1 MSTATKTKLH
11 IHQDVPRLFTGLFD
25 LPEDDMI
32 DAVELAALIERMEQA
47 KIRKA
52 VTEAIKP
59 YQRNGKEI
67 VYYCPSKES
76 YRIYIPKPLRREGE
90 TPPTNSKSESDLW
103 RRAYEYI
110 FDRKAKPTVADCYD
124 AWKMIREADESVSS
138 YTTYTDDTRYRRHI
152 ASDII
157 ADKQI
162 NHVTPQDIKMF
173 LKRIGANRSLSRK
186 ELRAVK
192 SILNGIFSYAV
203 DEGIVTFNP
212 TLQVTTKD
220 IKCKA
225 VNNRDKIYS
234 EEDRKR
240 ILNHLELLT
249 KQTAYTLGIALMF
262 CLCCRIGE
270 LKALKWADYDRRRKT
285 IYIHAEIVTTI
296 VDGKRQ
302 REEVDHTKIG
312 EGGDRIQLLSDRALG
327 ILALAEQLHPD
338 HKPDDYILPTTE
350 GTPLY
355 TNRFNQRLKQI
366 CERAG
371 VRYLSSHKIRFYA
384 VTAQARAGFDIGTIQ
399 QNAGHLNPGTTLGYI
414 RMVQREAENREK
426 WASVFN

>member
-1 MSTATKTKLH
+1 MNTAVKTEL
-11 IHQDVPRLFTGLFD
+11 QTRQNDSRLFTGLFD
-25 LPEDDMI
+25 ASENDMI
-32 DAVELAALIERMEQA
+32 EDVELAALVERMEQA

-67 VYYCPSKES
+67 VYYCPSKGC

-90 TPPTNSKSESDLW
+90 APPTNSKSQSDLW
-103 RRAYEYI
+103 LRAYEYI
-110 FDRKAKPTVADCYD
+110 FDRKAKPTVADCYTE
-124 AWKMIREADESVSS
+124 WKKLREADESISS

-152 ASDII
+152 AGDKL
-157 ADKQI
+157 ANKQI
-162 NHVTPQDIKMF
+162 NHVTPHDIKMF
-173 LKRIGANRSLSRK
+173 LKRIGANRNLSRK
-186 ELRAVK
+186 ELRSVK

-203 DEGIVTFNP
+203 DVEIISFNP

-225 VNNRDKIYS
+225 VNNRDKVYS
-234 EEDRKR
+234 EDDRLR
-240 ILNHLELLT
+240 ILNYLDGLRT
-249 KQTAYTLGIALMF
+249 QTAYTLGIALMF

-270 LKALKWADYDRRRKT
+270 LKALKWSDYGRRKKT
-285 IYIHAEIVTTI
+285 IYIHAEVITVI

-302 REEVDHTKIG
+302 RREVDHTKIG

-327 ILALAEQLHPD
+327 ILALAEKLHPD

-426 WASVFN
+426 WESVFN

>member
-1 MSTATKTKLH
+1 MNTAVKTELH
-11 IHQDVPRLFTGLFD
+11 THQNDSRLFTGLFD
-25 LPEDDMI
+25 VSVNDMI
-32 DAVELAALIERMEQA
+32 EDVELAALIERMEQV

-52 VTEAIKP
+52 VSEAIKP
-59 YQRNGKEI
+59 YQRNGKEV
-67 VYYCPSKES
+67 VYYCPSKGC

-90 TPPTNSKSESDLW
+90 IPPTNSKSQSDLW
-103 RRAYEYI
+103 LRAYEYI
-110 FDRKAKPTVADCYD
+110 FERKAKPTIADCYIE
-124 AWKMIREADESVSS
+124 WKKHREADESISS

-152 ASDII
+152 AGDKL
-157 ADKQI
+157 AGKQI
-162 NHVTPQDIKMF
+162 NHVTPHDIKMF
-173 LKRIGANRSLSRK
+173 LKRIGANRNLSRK

-203 DEGIVTFNP
+203 DEEIISFNP

-225 VNNRDKIYS
+225 VNNRDKVYS
-234 EEDRKR
+234 EEDRLR
-240 ILNHLELLT
+240 ILMYLEGLKT
-249 KQTAYTLGIALMF
+249 QTAYTLGIALMF

-270 LKALKWADYDRRRKT
+270 LKALKWSDYDRRKKT
-285 IYIHAEIVTTI
+285 IYIHAEIITTI

-302 REEVDHTKIG
+302 RMEVDHTKIG

-327 ILALAEQLHPD
+327 ILELAEQLHPD

-399 QNAGHLNPGTTLGYI
+399 QNAGHLNPSTTLGYI